1 MGKTILGIGY
11 ILAAIPY
18 VNIIGILLVA
28 IGWFTLG
35 RERDRGLWKVTGIL
49 GIVSF
54 ILMVVA
60 IAVTAS
66 IFFTSMSSPTALEQ
80 VLAAG
85 IGSLAALVIALIFL
99 MIFSILQLICLW
111 QFANVYNA
119 KLVKIAVILYILM
132 IIFALAAIPLAITM
146 GPRVFLSL
154 IVLGILGFI
163 AGILAGIGIL
173 TAKEQVST
181 SATVTTK
188 IPPSS
193 SPQ

>member
-35 RERDRGLWKVTGIL
+35 KERDRGLWKVTGIL

-54 ILMVVA
+54 ILMIIA
-60 IAVTAS
+60 IAVAAS
-66 IFFTSMSSPTALEQ
+66 IFFAAMGGPAALEH

-85 IGSLAALVIALIFL
+85 IGSLAALVIAFIFII
-99 MIFSILQLICLW
+99 IFGILQLICLW
-111 QFANVYNA
+111 QFANVYDA
-119 KLVKIAVILYILM
+119 KLVKIAVILYILT
-132 IIFALAAIPLAITM
+132 IIVALAAIPLIVAM
-146 GPRVFLSL
+146 GPGAFLGFMG
-154 IVLGILGFI
+154 LGILGFI

-173 TAKEQVST
+173 TAKEQAPA
-181 SATVTTK
+181 SATVTTEA
-188 IPPSS
+188 PPPPP
-193 SPQ
+193 PQ